1 MEGGNEATSG
11 SGITQFANG
20 EPKRLNCAYQN
31 DAAGNL
37 LGSRAKLAEEVS
49 REVRKL
55 MKSGNGATIG
65 SVVTLRRAWVYDQK
79 SHERG
84 MPLCLAQNR

>member
-31 DAAGNL
+31 DAAENL
-37 LGSRAKLAEEVS
+37 LGSRTKSTEES
-49 REVRKL
+49 L
-55 MKSGNGATIG
+55 
-65 SVVTLRRAWVYDQK
+65 TL
-79 SHERG
+79 
-84 MPLCLAQNR
+84 